1 MLLKQLSWYL
11 LVPKPTLYRQVREG
25 KVPGKKVGRQWRFL
39 KTPIDKWLVL
49 LLVSSMTYSL
59 FSALP
64 GCLGRPRLIL
74 CQLGQ

>member
-39 KTPIDKWLVL
+39 KTPIDKWLG
-49 LLVSSMTYSL
+49 
-59 FSALP
+59 SAANWAGLRAIY
-64 GCLGRPRLIL
+64 GRVRSN
-74 CQLGQ
+74 